1 MSSDVFI
8 ISSARDPNPAAAI
21 RNAVELAGV
30 SPARIQDAVF
40 GLDDPATTRPDPDAT
55 LLAVGLTCPW
65 ARVFTSL
72 RAIFFSAAS
81 ILSDDAELLV
91 VLGLDG
97 ETCTAFVLASPE
109 AVGRMNLLPC
119 ARLAARSLTGSEP
132 AFRLAGLTAADVQ
145 VSRQGDRAA
154 PLLHDLLS
162 ELESSSS
169 RWGMV
174 AVGNAVLLIERV

>member
-8 ISSARDPNPAAAI
+8 ISSARGPDPAAAI
-21 RNAVELAGV
+21 REATEIAGL
-30 SPARIQDAVF
+30 SPRYVQDAVF
-40 GLDDPATTRPDPDAT
+40 GLDAPATARPDPDAT

-91 VLGLDG
+91 VIGLDA
-97 ETCTAFVLASPE
+97 ETCTAFLLASPE
-109 AVGRMNLLPC
+109 AVGRLNLLPC
-119 ARLAARSLTGSEP
+119 ARLAARSLTEP
-132 AFRLAGLTAADVQ
+132 EAAYRLAGLTSADVQ
-145 VSRQGDRAA
+145 VSRKGDRAA
-154 PLLHDLLS
+154 PLLHDLLN
-162 ELESSSS
+162 ELESSGS

-174 AVGNAVLLIERV
+174 FAGEAVLLIERI

>member
-8 ISSARDPNPAAAI
+8 ISSARDPDPAAAI
-21 RNAVELAGV
+21 RGAMEPTGM
-30 SPARIQDAVF
+30 SPGRVQDAVF
-40 GLDDPATTRPDPDAT
+40 GLDNPSTRPDPDAI
-55 LLAVGLTCPW
+55 LLAAGLTCPW

-91 VLGLDG
+91 VLGLDRDG
-97 ETCTAFVLASPE
+97 CTAFVLASPE
-109 AVGRMNLLPC
+109 AVGRLNLMPC
-119 ARLAARSLTGSEP
+119 ARLAARSLTGAEA
-132 AFRLAGLTAADVQ
+132 AFRLAGLIPADVQ

-154 PLLHDLLS
+154 PLLHDLLN
-162 ELESSSS
+162 ELESSAS

-174 AVGNAVLLIERV
+174 AAGEAVLLIERL